1 MLTVSQLARQGA
13 VAAHVVRYYVRIG
26 LIHPNHRHENGYRLF
41 DKSEVARL
49 GFTRAAKHL
58 GFTLNEIR
66 QIMARADS
74 GSSPCPDVRAL
85 MRERIVQNR
94 ARLDAMLTQQARMEA
109 ALAAWEEMPDR
120 VPDKGNVCHLIE
132 SFTPEEASQPP
143 SHLRRRHPDPTR
155 QGGAPKCL
163 GGQAQDPHTCRAGE
177 RRRRKD
183 PGAGVEGY
191 RWHPA
196 GVGQRGQ
203 GHSLCALSGYQDR
216 LPSAGM
222 CAGGGRISSRCR
234 PLGQIQVRLVPEPGS
249 HRQGERGSTAIG
261 ML

>member
-143 SHLRRRHPDPTR
+143 SPTR
-155 QGGAPKCL
+155 TTGGEPGEKTAAGTGSQNYAADPRGRHRGQCEHH
-163 GGQAQDPHTCRAGE
+163 GGQS
-177 RRRRKD
+177 RK
-183 PGAGVEGY
+183 
-191 RWHPA
+191 
-196 GVGQRGQ
+196 
-203 GHSLCALSGYQDR
+203 
-216 LPSAGM
+216 SAD
-222 CAGGGRISSRCR
+222 I
-234 PLGQIQVRLVPEPGS
+234 
-249 HRQGERGSTAIG
+249 
-261 ML
+261 